1 MLLRLLATIGR
12 YGTQAL
18 AASLFVG
25 LLVPPLAAFARPL
38 LPLTIFVFMT
48 STFMR
53 VDPGRLAA
61 CLRRPGPLGLALV
74 CTLLAP
80 VAIVVAL
87 TRLAPPGLVDAG
99 LLLGLAVQAAAPPIM
114 SSPTIALLLR
124 VEPALV
130 FATVLTLTL
139 ASPAL
144 SPILAD
150 AVAGGA
156 VPIDLPVLIRRVLTL
171 VGGAVALAALGRW
184 LVGTERIRRHG
195 GAIDGIGVTMYVVFA
210 VAAMDGV
217 PAALLGDPA
226 RVLLYLG
233 MAVGVSALGFAVA
246 WIVLRPVPPSER
258 LVLGYAAGQRNM
270 GLLIAALGA
279 SAPPSTFLYFAIA
292 QFPIY
297 LAPQIIRPLARRG
310 RQGRSGEGGRR
321 APGVRADR
329 GGPGGRRPARLGA
342 GPDGPAG
349 RHRRRPDPA
358 RAGRPVALSP
368 GHRSGPRRRRASGR
382 MICGAR

>member
-1 MLLRLLATIGR
+1 MILRLLSTIGR

-48 STFMR
+48 TTFMR
-53 VDPGRLAA
+53 VDLGKLAA
-61 CLRRPGPLGLALV
+61 CLRRPGPLALALL
-74 CTLLAP
+74 CTALAP
-80 VAIVVAL
+80 VAIVFGA
-87 TRLAPPGLVDAG
+87 TRLVPAGLVDAG
-99 LLLGLAVQAAAPPIM
+99 LLLGLAIQAAAPPIM

-124 VEPALV
+124 VEPSLV
-130 FATVLTLTL
+130 FATVLSLTL
-139 ASPAL
+139 AAPAL
-144 SPILAD
+144 SPLLAD

-171 VGGAVALAALGRW
+171 VGGAVVLAGIGRW
-184 LVGTERIRRHG
+184 LVGTERIRHHG

-217 PAALLGDPA
+217 LGALLGDPG

-233 MAVGVSALGFAVA
+233 TAIGVSVLGFAA
-246 WIVLRPVPPSER
+246 AALVLRPVPPSER

-279 SAPPSTFLYFAIA
+279 SAPPSTYLYFAIA

-297 LAPQIIRPLARRG
+297 LAPQIIRPLARRF
-310 RQGRSGEGGRR
+310 
-321 APGVRADR
+321 V
-329 GGPGGRRPARLGA
+329 GPP
-342 GPDGPAG
+342 GPAA
-349 RHRRRPDPA
+349 P
-358 RAGRPVALSP
+358 
-368 GHRSGPRRRRASGR
+368 
-382 MICGAR
+382 